1 VTPLVE
7 RQNASLVV
15 EKLDSSDTLGG
26 NLDLDGSLLPDAAGG
41 NAYFPNHVLAVIAEG
56 DTYQRGQYVM
66 APVYSGG
73 TFRIVKDNVLLGSVI
88 SNMFCT
94 TSAGNQASCNAGQK
108 SEVVYI
114 NTAGNVPAALRPIQ
128 YRGPATFKLL
138 SYERR

>member
-1 VTPLVE
+1 M
-7 RQNASLVV
+7 V

-88 SNMFCT
+88 SNMF
-94 TSAGNQASCNAGQK
+94 QAFIICSYHMQ
-108 SEVVYI
+108 
-114 NTAGNVPAALRPIQ
+114 
-128 YRGPATFKLL
+128 
-138 SYERR
+138 YERNPKNTQPHSIPDAGA